1 MNKFKVGDLVRGNN
15 TRYGITNNNMLIGI
29 VTEVYSDDSI
39 SVFCVIHKNSK
50 YGEFSEVSSE
60 AFELVDP
67 HDPTISKFLDIYYNY
82 LFDYNKYY
90 KYNISLK
97 DIVEMYCRVDIS
109 DFMRFL
115 NQLRYLSVNNVLSKL
130 SECGVFFYKRL

>member
-15 TRYGITNNNMLIGI
+15 TRYGITNNDMLIGI
-29 VTEVYSDDSI
+29 VTEVCSDDLI
-39 SVFCVIHKNSK
+39 SVLCIIHKYSE
-50 YGEFSEVSSE
+50 YGDFSELDSE
-60 AFELVDP
+60 GFELVDSHNP
-67 HDPTISKFLDIYYNY
+67 IVSKFLNLYYNY

-115 NQLRYLSVNNVLSKL
+115 NQLRYSSVNDVLSKL